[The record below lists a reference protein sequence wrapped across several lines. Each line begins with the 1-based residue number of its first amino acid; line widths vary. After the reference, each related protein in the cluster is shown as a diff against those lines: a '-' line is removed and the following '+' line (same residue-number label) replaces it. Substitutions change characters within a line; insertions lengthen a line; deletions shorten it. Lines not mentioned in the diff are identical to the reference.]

1 MCWIQQKI
9 TQNISC
15 IWNIFITQKLI
26 YAILKLTD
34 NQIIRR
40 LLLNKVRGKNLYL
53 GILINLLLV
62 TNKWL
67 ETIEAP
73 KNEKLS
79 IRLKHKWYCRNVKPL
94 KNNGLLQG
102 VQPNYDGII
111 ITILKYTRFIR
122 WHFWVK
128 WTVLKVWRLLWIM
141 MAWVS
146 DSSILVNTAKRWPK
160 LIHANSFLQMLYC
173 SPLLK
178 KIKTIFFLITLDIK
192 WLIIQ
197 NAVEIT

>member
-1 MCWIQQKI
+1 VCWIQQKI

-128 WTVLKVWRLLWIM
+128 WTVLKSLKIALNNDG
-141 MAWVS
+141 VS
-146 DSSILVNTAKRWPK
+146 IRFKYSCQYSKKMTQTHSCK
-160 LIHANSFLQMLYC
+160 LILADAI
-173 SPLLK
+173 LL
-178 KIKTIFFLITLDIK
+178 TT
-192 WLIIQ
+192 
-197 NAVEIT
+197 A